1 MVTTQLLT
9 AALGVFLGVVAAHG
23 GAQTPPDAP
32 PGAAMATTGVAAE
45 TGPKESW
52 FKATKVADKVWCIDD
67 HGSDNM
73 YLVEGARQALLID
86 TGLGGTR
93 LGEFVKTLTRLPV
106 VVVNT
111 HGHPDH
117 AGGNYLFR
125 SVYAH
130 PLDFDAIK
138 AVGTKESRRRTLQ
151 RMMRGTPTPEMLS
164 LEEATRMP
172 AAELLP
178 VKDGYVFDLGGR
190 KLEVIEQP
198 GHTPGEIVLLD
209 AVNRLLFT
217 GDNDNV
223 LVWLFLP
230 TCRPLEVYLQSL
242 EKLKRRDGEFDT
254 ILPGHGTPLPR
265 SFLADEIAC
274 VESILDGSC
283 TGEPYQ
289 SFAGDGLVCKHGS
302 ATVAFDPG
310 NLRLKK

>member
-1 MVTTQLLT
+1 MLEAHART
-9 AALGVFLGVVAAHG
+9 AALGLALAV
-23 GAQTPPDAP
+23 GAVHVQAQAP
-32 PGAAMATTGVAAE
+32 PAATATAGTAGE
-45 TGPKESW
+45 TGRKEPW

-73 YLVEGARQALLID
+73 YLVEGTRQALLID
-86 TGLGGTR
+86 TGLGVAN
-93 LGEFVKTLTRLPV
+93 LADFVKTLTHLPV

-117 AGGNYLFR
+117 AGGNFLYP
-125 SVYAH
+125 SVRAH

-138 AVGTKESRRRTLQ
+138 AVGTKESRQRTLA
-151 RMMRGTPTPEMLS
+151 RMMRGAPARDMVS
-164 LEEATRMP
+164 AEEAAKMP
-172 AAELLP
+172 PTELVP
-178 VKDGYVFDLGGR
+178 VKDGQVFDLGGR

-209 AVNRLLFT
+209 AANRLLFT
-217 GDNDNV
+217 GDNDNA

-254 ILPGHGTPLPR
+254 ILPGHGGPLPK
-265 SFLADEIAC
+265 SFLADQIAC

-283 TGEPYQ
+283 KGEPYQ
-289 SFAGDGLVCKHGS
+289 SFAGSALQCKHGS

-310 NLRLKK
+310 NLRVKK

>member
-1 MVTTQLLT
+1 MLEAHART
-9 AALGVFLGVVAAHG
+9 AALGLALAVSAVHVQ
-23 GAQTPPDAP
+23 AQTPP
-32 PGAAMATTGVAAE
+32 AATSAETGVAGEA
-45 TGPKESW
+45 GPKATW
-52 FKATKVADKVWCIDD
+52 FTARKVAEGVWCIDD

-86 TGLGGTR
+86 TGLGVAK
-93 LGEFVKTLTRLPV
+93 LADFVKTLTSLPA

-117 AGGNYLFR
+117 GGGNFLFP
-125 SVYAH
+125 SVHAH

-138 AVGTKESRRRTLQ
+138 AVGTKESRQRTLE
-151 RMMRGTPTPEMLS
+151 RMMRGAPAPDMIS
-164 LEEATRMP
+164 VEEAARMP
-172 AAELLP
+172 AAELVP
-178 VKDGYVFDLGGR
+178 VKDGQVFDLGGR

-209 AVNRLLFT
+209 AANRLLFT

-254 ILPGHGTPLPR
+254 ILPGHGTPLPK
-265 SFLADEIAC
+265 SFLADQIAC

-283 TGEPYQ
+283 KGEPYQ
-289 SFAGDGLVCKHGS
+289 SFAGNGLVCKHGS

-310 NLRLKK
+310 NLRVKK